1 MARRAMCRPARED
14 RVCKIRLSMS
24 HPLPPLPSGAS
35 AVQWND
41 PARQSAFLA
50 WLAPIAAAQNLLPAS
65 LRPASADASFR
76 RYLRLDAQDGSH
88 RIVMDAPPDKEDCR
102 PFVHV
107 QELMQAAGLPVPQI
121 HAWDE
126 ARGFML
132 LSDLGGRPPSSVWT
146 RPSPPPPTPGTCR
159 PWIC

>member
-1 MARRAMCRPARED
+1 
-14 RVCKIRLSMS
+14 MS

-76 RYLRLDAQDGSH
+76 RYLRLDAQDGSS

-102 PFVHV
+102 PFV
-107 QELMQAAGLPVPQI
+107 
-121 HAWDE
+121 
-126 ARGFML
+126 
-132 LSDLGGRPPSSVWT
+132 
-146 RPSPPPPTPGTCR
+146 
-159 PWIC
+159 